1 MFIDIV
7 TIGAFAVICLLVFL
21 VGETVGGGR
30 RIAKRVARNADRE
43 AAGGSSG
50 RPAVGAFATALAGVV
65 PQSADE
71 VKKIE
76 RDLKRAGYYRSTSL
90 VEYMATRNGLLVAI
104 VITTGVLAVIADPT
118 TSLPEM
124 IVVAGLTTAV
134 LGYSLP
140 RFLLS
145 WQAKSRVD
153 RIQKGLPDALD
164 IIRMCLTGGLPLREA
179 LERVSQE
186 IEFHH
191 PDIAVEF
198 AIIHRHADAASMTMA
213 LRQFARRV
221 DAPDI
226 SAMAAI
232 VTQTERMGTHVATAV
247 ADYAD
252 SVRRA
257 FRQLAEERANKTSI
271 RMLFPV
277 ILCLAPPIY
286 ILLCG
291 PPILKLRSF
300 LLEAHQSGGLLD
312 PMNYGEE
319 ITPPDVELLRR
330 DGTPV
335 DRSRGN

>member
-1 MFIDIV
+1 MFIDLV
-7 TIGAFAVICLLVFL
+7 TVGAFAVICLLVFL
-21 VGETVGGGR
+21 IGETIGGGR
-30 RIAKRVARNADRE
+30 RIARSVARSADRE
-43 AAGGSSG
+43 TASTG
-50 RPAVGAFATALAGVV
+50 RPVVGAFTTALAGVV
-65 PQSADE
+65 PQGADE

-76 RDLKRAGYYRSTSL
+76 RDLKRAGYYRSTAL

-104 VITTGVLAVIADPT
+104 VVVSGVLAVLADPT
-118 TSLPEM
+118 TSMPEM
-124 IVVAGLTTAV
+124 FAIGGLMTAV

-140 RFLLS
+140 RLLLS
-145 WQAKSRVD
+145 WQANGRVD

-179 LERVSQE
+179 LQRVSHE

-198 AIIHRHADAASMTMA
+198 AIIHRHADAASMTKA
-213 LRQFARRV
+213 LRQFADRI

-232 VTQTERMGTHVATAV
+232 VTQTERLGTHVATAV

-291 PPILKLRSF
+291 PPLLKLRNF
-300 LLEAHQSGGLLD
+300 LIEAHQPGGVLD
-312 PMNYGEE
+312 TSTYDEY
-319 ITPPDVELLRR
+319 ITPDDVNLLRR

-335 DRSRGN
+335 DRSRAN